1 MIGSNEY
8 HPHPRKNRTLVKLE
22 AVVEKLIALVIKLKF
37 GMGSTDVDVF
47 VVSHMTRKLNTPN
60 AAEYAT
66 KVHILNDIFQKLG
79 QQHPH
84 ILTFVNVTQPV
95 ANNATNLI
103 SKDGVHPT
111 HHHGYAA
118 FIASLVH
125 RAVRNHLAHKFY
137 PAAAT
142 SFVFTQPAPPTLTA
156 SRRMGL

>member
-8 HPHPRKNRTLVKLE
+8 HPHPRKKRPLVKLE
-22 AVVEKLIALVIKLKF
+22 AVIEKLIALVIKLKF

-84 ILTFVNVTQPV
+84 IFTFTQSV
-95 ANNATNLI
+95 ANNASDLI
-103 SKDGVHPT
+103 GKDGVHPT
-111 HHHGYAA
+111 HHGYA

>member
-8 HPHPRKNRTLVKLE
+8 HPHPRKKRPLVKLE
-22 AVVEKLIALVIKLKF
+22 AVIEKLIALLVIKLQF

-84 ILTFVNVTQPV
+84 IFTFTQSV
-95 ANNATNLI
+95 ANNA
-103 SKDGVHPT
+103 
-111 HHHGYAA
+111 
-118 FIASLVH
+118 IAI
-125 RAVRNHLAHKFY
+125 
-137 PAAAT
+137 
-142 SFVFTQPAPPTLTA
+142 
-156 SRRMGL
+156 

>member
-1 MIGSNEY
+1 MIGSNACNQA
-8 HPHPRKNRTLVKLE
+8 PIWDGL
-22 AVVEKLIALVIKLKF
+22 
-37 GMGSTDVDVF
+37 F

-66 KVHILNDIFQKLG
+66 KVPILNDIFHKLVG

-84 ILTFVNVTQPV
+84 IFTLTQSV
-95 ANNATNLI
+95 ANNASDLI

-111 HHHGYAA
+111 HRSYA
-118 FIASLVH
+118 FIASFVH
-125 RAVRNHLAHKFY
+125 SAVRNHLAHKFY

>member
-8 HPHPRKNRTLVKLE
+8 HPHPRKKRPLVKLE
-22 AVVEKLIALVIKLKF
+22 AVIEKLIALVIKLKF
-37 GMGSTDVDVF
+37 GMCSTDVDVF

-84 ILTFVNVTQPV
+84 ILTFVHVTQPV

-111 HHHGYAA
+111 HHGYTL
-118 FIASLVH
+118 IASLVH
-125 RAVRNHLAHKFY
+125 SAVRNHLAHKFY

-142 SFVFTQPAPPTLTA
+142 SFFMFTQPAPPTPTA
-156 SRRMGL
+156 SRRIMGL